1 MSLVRPAPT
10 LARAVR
16 ALALLL
22 ALQCSIAVPP
32 AHAADADAP
41 LPLRF
46 GILPTGGPAESRQD
60 WQPFLDD
67 LAKALGR
74 PVEGVS
80 VSTYEGMYRAVADRR
95 VDVAFLSGKLAL
107 DAVLKDDM
115 QVAVQLE
122 RIDGSP
128 GYRAVLISRRGGPVH
143 NLQEVFAH
151 PGRWTYARGEA
162 LSVSGYLVPE
172 AQLFAR
178 RGVNSELHFK
188 TVHIDNHQNN
198 ALAVANGEI
207 DIASNNSADLER
219 FAVRFPQQFAQLRVL
234 WRSDLI
240 PHAALVTAR
249 ELPDVVKTAIRRFL
263 LDYGRGPQAERQ
275 RRNLLKI
282 HELSGFVAADDRA
295 LLPFAEIEYALELQ
309 QAESA
314 RWVDADAKRA
324 RLERLRTRY
333 ERIKAQL
340 TRSAAD

>member
-1 MSLVRPAPT
+1 MSRSILPF
-10 LARAVR
+10 LF
-16 ALALLL
+16 ALALLCGF
-22 ALQCSIAVPP
+22 ATP
-32 AHAADADAP
+32 AGAAPDAAA

-67 LAKALGR
+67 LAGALGR

-115 QVAVQLE
+115 QVAAQLA

-128 GYRAVLISRRGGPVH
+128 GYHAVLISRRDGPVRS
-143 NLQEVFAH
+143 LDALFAH

-178 RGVNSELHFK
+178 RHVNSELHFK

-198 ALAVANGEI
+198 ALAVANDEV
-207 DIASNNSADLER
+207 DVASNNSADLER
-219 FAVRFPQQFAQLRVL
+219 FAVRFPPQFAELRVL
-234 WRSDLI
+234 WKSDLI
-240 PHAALVTAR
+240 PHAVLVTAR
-249 ELPDVVKTAIRRFL
+249 ELPAETKAGIRRFL
-263 LDYGRGPQAERQ
+263 LDYGRGPQAEAQ
-275 RRNLLKI
+275 RRNLLRI
-282 HELSGFVAADDRA
+282 HELSGFVAADDGA
-295 LLPFAEIEYALELQ
+295 LLPFAEIEYALQRQ

-314 RWVDADAKRA
+314 RWVDDDAKNA
-324 RLERLRTRY
+324 RIERLRAEH
-333 ERIKAQL
+333 ERIKARLSQR
-340 TRSAAD
+340 TED